1 MQHAVSID
9 FFVLCM
15 SPSTLESPLMVTTVQ
30 YVLKVVTAESP
41 VRDTVSEDVPAKY
54 APFATFDAV
63 MICLFAVIEVPLLN
77 AAQYTTPAKAAR
89 SSKVAVKEITLRV
102 LAEAIAVITGADLRR
117 VGAAKT

>member
-9 FFVLCM
+9 FFVLFM
-15 SPSTLESPLMVTTVQ
+15 SPSTLASPLMVTTVQ

-41 VRDTVSEDVPAKY
+41 VRDTVSEDAPAKY
-54 APFATFDAV
+54 APFATFYAV

-89 SSKVAVKEITLRV
+89 SSKVAVKEIALRV